1 MENMMDKMNELLEI
15 HEAEKKV
22 EVQKVREAR
31 AEIQSQYRDDVAKVK
46 IKELE
51 DQAESAIRAS
61 FNKMMKDA
69 EALIEAEEQKLEG
82 SDNEA
87 KEIVPLELNNLLL
100 KLGLFKDNEKA
111 LLKMVDKNNENKE
124 VLDLI
129 EDMIHTMDHKEE
141 LEKAFKTIEKG
152 SDEAILENA
161 KQIQRSREIH
171 RADVTGIRV
180 AGDISAYEVGNQTD
194 EFAQYRP

>member
-1 MENMMDKMNELLEI
+1 MDKMNELLKV
-15 HEAEKKV
+15 HEAAKKV

-31 AEIQSQYRDDVAKVK
+31 AEIQSQYKDDVAKAK

-61 FNKMMKDA
+61 FDEMMKDA
-69 EALIEAEEQKLEG
+69 EALIEAEEQRLEV

-87 KEIVPLELNNLLL
+87 KEIEPLELNNLLL

-124 VLDLI
+124 TLDLI

-141 LEKAFKTIEKG
+141 LEKAFKAIDAE
-152 SDEAILENA
+152 SDETMLANA
-161 KQIQRSREIH
+161 KETQRYRKIH
-171 RADVTGIRV
+171 RADITGVRV
-180 AGDISAYEVGNQTD
+180 AGDTSAYEVGAKTD
-194 EFAQYRP
+194 KFAQYRP

>member
-1 MENMMDKMNELLEI
+1 MENIMDKMNELLKV
-15 HEAEKKV
+15 HEAAKKV

-31 AEIQSQYRDDVAKVK
+31 AEIQSQYKDDVAKAK

-61 FNKMMKDA
+61 FDEMMKDA
-69 EALIEAEEQKLEG
+69 EALIEAEEQRLEV

-87 KEIVPLELNNLLL
+87 KEIEPLELNNLLL

-124 VLDLI
+124 TLDLI

-141 LEKAFKTIEKG
+141 LEKAFKAIDAE
-152 SDEAILENA
+152 SDETMLANA
-161 KQIQRSREIH
+161 KETQRYRKIH
-171 RADVTGIRV
+171 RADITGVRV
-180 AGDISAYEVGNQTD
+180 AGDTSAYEVGAKTD
-194 EFAQYRP
+194 KFAQYRP